1 MSLVEI
7 CLKFEEVISY
17 LSSSTEETSNLSK
30 FFTSYRKIVE
40 NFSGNLQRLSETI
53 KINTNPESNFNT
65 LSLALLT
72 LKEHLKKVA
81 ENNLQL
87 VKNLQL
93 DVIEPLDLF
102 TEHFISMFSELKSKG
117 LEVFKTVNSAQ
128 GRLQKQRKDYY
139 KIAAESEKNTR
150 AGTFEEKDSSKAL
163 QRLQQA
169 QEVSLN
175 RYIEGLMDV
184 NSLWDDYD
192 RKMPQI
198 MEDLQQNEESR
209 IHFIKNSLEKYIKYY
224 QKCENLHLNNIEK
237 LGEIISNI
245 NSLLDIRVFVD
256 LHKSKDQVF
265 RETFVNYE
273 EYKQK
278 LAGEDLEDLN
288 IESNVNQLL
297 SQSNPSKSSGIS
309 SETFN
314 KLSEMIST
322 SEGRRMFIESL
333 KTNSNSSALA
343 SESITQIAAL
353 IKEAM
358 NLMIKESEY
367 DAEVFV
373 TIIDLSGLFYCVQDN
388 HKRFLCN
395 FISPHK
401 FWLDS
406 KRWMQ
411 GLEYAICTRLAS
423 LKENSKEKGVLQYF
437 GIFSS
442 KALEEKSEKS
452 EKAEKVSAYIMISQ
466 FILQMSRLQVPQAL
480 AATVITTAA
489 KDYEIDSERKVLLLT
504 ELFSRS
510 SEKIRVKPKNFR
522 ETCKNLTILRKSSK
536 FLNDEELLQLGLTCK
551 EMWKRAKVLKG
562 RRVLIESREVLDET
576 RRKMWVQLLETEK
589 VPVDYQETLK
599 LVETSKELLG
609 DINEIIDLDVVRCFQ
624 RVSSITTSNL
634 SNILKVYAY
643 KNKEIGYCQG
653 MNYIA
658 GTFFQVFNSEELSF
672 KSLFSLISSFKL
684 NSLFKIELS
693 KIKKLFFILDRLT
706 GTFLPSLNETFKES
720 WVFADN
726 YSSGWLITLFAS
738 VFHSNL
744 EIIVQIW
751 DIFLCFGWKG
761 LFRVCLQI
769 LSQLS
774 SSLSG
779 CSFEEILA
787 ELSSIQT
794 KSFFTKDFF
803 LEASKLKVT
812 NRQIHAIKQEF
823 RSLKHL
829 TTHN

>member
-1 MSLVEI
+1 
-7 CLKFEEVISY
+7 
-17 LSSSTEETSNLSK
+17 
-30 FFTSYRKIVE
+30 
-40 NFSGNLQRLSETI
+40 
-53 KINTNPESNFNT
+53 
-65 LSLALLT
+65 
-72 LKEHLKKVA
+72 
-81 ENNLQL
+81 
-87 VKNLQL
+87 
-93 DVIEPLDLF
+93 
-102 TEHFISMFSELKSKG
+102 
-117 LEVFKTVNSAQ
+117 
-128 GRLQKQRKDYY
+128 
-139 KIAAESEKNTR
+139 
-150 AGTFEEKDSSKAL
+150 
-163 QRLQQA
+163 
-169 QEVSLN
+169 
-175 RYIEGLMDV
+175 
-184 NSLWDDYD
+184 
-192 RKMPQI
+192 
-198 MEDLQQNEESR
+198 
-209 IHFIKNSLEKYIKYY
+209 
-224 QKCENLHLNNIEK
+224 
-237 LGEIISNI
+237 
-245 NSLLDIRVFVD
+245 
-256 LHKSKDQVF
+256 
-265 RETFVNYE
+265 
-273 EYKQK
+273 
-278 LAGEDLEDLN
+278 
-288 IESNVNQLL
+288 VNQLL